1 MTTLHELP
9 TPEVTSSVCE
19 WIEEVD
25 ALLARLEVAFEVL
38 QLETGDAGPE
48 AKRNTQELLVV
59 LRQLRADAP
68 RPERV
73 KIWLR
78 AVASEIGV
86 RRLYGPARFINAAG
100 ESSRESPTGA

>member
-1 MTTLHELP
+1 MTVLHELP

-19 WIEEVD
+19 WIDEVE
-25 ALLARLEVAFEVL
+25 ALLARLEVAFDVL
-38 QLETGDAGPE
+38 WLESGDAEPE
-48 AKRNTQELLVV
+48 AKRTTHELLEL

-78 AVASEIGV
+78 ALASEIGV
-86 RRLYGPARFINAAG
+86 RRLYGPARFINAA
-100 ESSRESPTGA
+100 EASSRESPTGA